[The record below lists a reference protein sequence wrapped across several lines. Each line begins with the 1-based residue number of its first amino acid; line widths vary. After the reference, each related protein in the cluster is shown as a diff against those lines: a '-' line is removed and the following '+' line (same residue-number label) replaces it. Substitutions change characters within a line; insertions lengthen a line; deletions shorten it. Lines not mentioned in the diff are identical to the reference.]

1 MSRSPRKLDKESP
14 SIIGVPAECPPPEF
28 HFAPPGGYPHL
39 LGFRFPEVPGVPA
52 IRDSPAR
59 RLKAAAMEGWGDAG
73 HSPAEEWKTGLSTIG
88 GELERGDYH
97 LARFEE
103 SLAIIKARR
112 KVAGGPVFGDPS
124 LARAVYCEA
133 AAYLSA
139 LRTAV
144 DIMVY
149 VAARRAGASVTSAEK
164 WEASK
169 AITSVTVPGAP
180 PTKYE
185 VDDVKAMRAHRTW
198 FETLNLY
205 RNCMMHRGWHD
216 KSFGYFDRADTAP
229 ESDKPSFNVMLVP
242 DQASLATGAR
252 PGSWTYGDRRWLD
265 ALVHEIGMGLEAM
278 LSDLLIVW
286 GLPEPLPGKVPL
298 REQPTVFLTVPF
310 VTPIWGQSPP
320 ALHVFLS
327 KQAARK
333 FLDHF
338 KSRNLELRGCTF
350 RALRRTTLHGE
361 GEGYLVAYDAPSL
374 GSTAELHLV
383 DVKGGNVKVV
393 ETHRFNPAE
402 RNGPA
407 AHTLWFRTP
416 TLDQD
421 PLYVLAHSGE

>member
-1 MSRSPRKLDKESP
+1 
-14 SIIGVPAECPPPEF
+14 
-28 HFAPPGGYPHL
+28 
-39 LGFRFPEVPGVPA
+39 
-52 IRDSPAR
+52 
-59 RLKAAAMEGWGDAG
+59 MEGWGDAG
-73 HSPAEEWKTGLSTIG
+73 QSPEEEWKTGLATIG

-97 LARFEE
+97 FVRFEE
-103 SLAIIKARR
+103 SLSILKARR

-144 DIMVY
+144 DIIVY
-149 VAARRAGASVTSAEK
+149 VAARRAGSTVPSAEK
-164 WEASK
+164 WEANK
-169 AITSVTVPGAP
+169 AFTYVPVPGAQAS
-180 PTKYE
+180 KY
-185 VDDVKAMRAHRTW
+185 DVEDIKAMRAHRAW

-229 ESDKPSFNVMLVP
+229 EADKPAFNVMLVP

-252 PGSWTYGDRRWLD
+252 PGSWTYVDRSWLD
-265 ALVHEIGMGLEAM
+265 VLVQQVAVGLDRM

-286 GLPEPLPGKVPL
+286 GLPDPLPGKVPL
-298 REQPTVFLTVPF
+298 GEQPTVFLTVPF

-333 FLDHF
+333 FLEHF

-350 RALRRTTLHGE
+350 RALRRTTLRGE
-361 GEGYLVAYDAPSL
+361 GEGYLLAYDAASL

-383 DVKGGNVKVV
+383 DFRGGNVTVV
-393 ETHRFNPAE
+393 ETHCFNPSE

-407 AHTLWFRTP
+407 AQMLWFRTP
-416 TLDQD
+416 TLDRD
-421 PLYVLAHSGE
+421 PLYVLAHMGE